1 MVEIL
6 LENNIQN
13 KLNTLI
19 SKTVKEERKMEGD
32 LDFLYDDNVNV
43 CQKKKKKK
51 LKKTVK
57 SKMCQIL
64 QHNKDKI

>member
-1 MVEIL
+1 M
-6 LENNIQN
+6 
-13 KLNTLI
+13 I
-19 SKTVKEERKMEGD
+19 SRTVKEERKMEGD

-43 CQKKKKKK
+43 CQKKKKK